1 MWVSV
6 VPGFDPN
13 GLQVTKWRES
23 FQRHG
28 VLVGQ
33 WTQGEEEVKELRRRC
48 LVSRLVADG
57 VDVLPP
63 LVDAV
68 VRVSRGTAINVSGI
82 SRHNILSEVW
92 TAAAWRMEVIS
103 LTRPEPD
110 P

>member
-6 VPGFDPN
+6 VPGFDPS

-33 WTQGEEEVKELRRRC
+33 WMLGEEEVKELRRRC
-48 LVSRLVADG
+48 LVARLLDDG

-68 VRVSRGTAINVSGI
+68 VRVARGTAINVSGI
-82 SRHNILSEVW
+82 SRHNLLSDVW
-92 TAAAWRMEVIS
+92 TAAAWRMEIIS
-103 LTRPEPD
+103 LDRPAPEV
-110 P
+110 